1 LTPDAVFIYITI
13 SGYIDIVMETVN
25 LFKALSDESRL
36 RILFL
41 LRNNELSVNEI
52 VALLGMGQSRI
63 SRHLKILADAGLLSY
78 RKEGLWVFYMMGN
91 DGLWGEINRPVLDK
105 LASGTVFKNDS
116 VNLRNYLSER
126 TERGREYFNTVA
138 PEWSR
143 IRSSMLGDLDLNS
156 EVCSLVP
163 PGTVIADLG
172 CGSGELAEKLLVKAD
187 KVIGVD
193 RSPAMLS
200 EARRLL
206 AGKIGMID
214 LRLGELDHL
223 PVRDSEADSVVIS
236 MVLHY
241 LDEQQQAIDEASRI
255 LKSGGVLILAEL
267 ESHNNEKMRSVYGH
281 RRLGFSKETVSGWM
295 KRSGLVLKNH
305 KKFKAGDG
313 LTAVIYTAEKAP

>member
-1 LTPDAVFIYITI
+1 MTI
-13 SGYIDIVMETVN
+13 SGYIDIVMDTVN
-25 LFKALSDESRL
+25 IFKALSDESRL
-36 RILFL
+36 RILSIL
-41 LRNNELSVNEI
+41 QNNELSVNEI

-63 SRHLKILADAGLLSY
+63 SRHLKILADAGLLSF
-78 RKEGLWVFYMMGN
+78 RKEGLWVFYKLERG
-91 DGLWGEINRPVLDK
+91 GLWGDLCSPVFDR
-105 LASGTVFKNDS
+105 LASGAVFKNDS

-143 IRSSMLGDLDLNS
+143 IRSSMLGELDLNS
-156 EVCSLVP
+156 EICSLVP
-163 PGTVIADLG
+163 EGSVIADLG
-172 CGSGELAEKLLVKAD
+172 CGSGELAERLLVKAG

-193 RSPAMLS
+193 RSPVMLS

-206 AGKIGMID
+206 AGKNELID

-223 PVRDSEADSVVIS
+223 PVRDAEADSVVIS

-255 LKSGGVLILAEL
+255 LKSGGVLVLAEL
-267 ESHNNEKMRSVYGH
+267 DIHNNEKMRSVYGH
-281 RRLGFSKETVSGWM
+281 RRLGFSRETVSGWM
-295 KRSGLVLKNH
+295 KRSGLVLKDH

-313 LTAVIYTAEKAP
+313 LTAVIYSAVKKSK